1 MEPFKISLLNQYSKR
16 SKTQK
21 YLSIVLGIVYLI
33 IPIIHLIN
41 NDFSFFTIFWI
52 ILAIG
57 MFVSGYFYSKF
68 SSSYFLL
75 LDEKKITSKDSIF
88 NKFNILWVNINKI
101 KINPISI
108 SLFTKSSDEKK
119 IHLQN
124 LTYNNVLLVKSEL
137 QKFAKIKGV
146 TIE

>member
-33 IPIIHLIN
+33 VGIIQIVEN
-41 NDFSFFTIFWI
+41 GFTVFAIFWF
-52 ILAIG
+52 ILSIAL
-57 MFVSGYFYSKF
+57 FFSGYFYSVFANSYYLKF
-68 SSSYFLL
+68 
-75 LDEKKITSKDSIF
+75 DDKMITSKDSIF
-88 NKFNILWVNINKI
+88 NKFNVSLENINKI

-108 SLFTKSSDEKK
+108 SLFTKSSGEKK

-124 LTYNNVLLVKSEL
+124 LTYDNVLLVKSEL
-137 QKFAKIKGV
+137 QKFAKINGI